1 MPDAAR
7 RLFWSRT
14 KRLTAVLLLAWL
26 LINLIVP
33 WFARDLDGLRA
44 FNFPAGYWLAAEG
57 ALLLYL
63 LIVVIYVWA
72 MERLDAQYLRRI
84 QDDAADPP
92 AAGPM

>member
-14 KRLTAVLLLAWL
+14 KRLTTVLLLAWL

-33 WFARDLDGLRA
+33 WFARDLDGLHA
-44 FNFPAGYWLAAEG
+44 FSFPAGYWLAAEG

-72 MERLDAQYLRRI
+72 MERLDAQYLQRMR
-84 QDDAADPP
+84 DDAADPP
-92 AAGPM
+92 AAGPV

>member
-44 FNFPAGYWLAAEG
+44 FSFPAGDWLAAEG

-72 MERLDAQYLRRI
+72 MERLDAQYL
-84 QDDAADPP
+84 QLLEDDAADPP
-92 AAGPM
+92 AAGPV